1 MRFKIVSEVNLFG
14 LIFTDTYIHEFSEDT
29 NVFGRV
35 LEYHKRMAKVF
46 PNKQFRLIK
55 ATEIKEDED

>member
-1 MRFKIVSEVNLFG
+1 MVYQIISEVNLAG
-14 LIFTDTYIHEFSEDT
+14 LIFTDEYKHDFGTES

-46 PNKQFRLIK
+46 PNRPYRLIK
-55 ATEIKEDED
+55 ATLIEEDK